1 MFRLILRQA
10 NWGVLGSIFSF
21 IIGFFVKVY
30 LIDIV
35 GLDEWGKYVAA
46 QTFSSISET
55 LLSLG
60 IPYVIIKFIPSFI
73 EVNNR
78 KAGRLASIFLKYALL
93 IGGLYLVIIYF
104 SSSSINNILYDI
116 DDFSYILFIMCIHV
130 PISML
135 FGVILSLYRS
145 VLKIKEIVLYGT
157 ILSVFI
163 RATLTFI
170 IFCFTDSIVHFIF
183 IEIFTQTFVL
193 FILLY
198 LFNKNEFPIF
208 ISANIREVT
217 SNKEMI
223 DYGSKMFY
231 NSVVGFV
238 SAQVLSF
245 IISIKLPMQHVGA
258 YNILLSLTGLTTF
271 LLINLNKVFAPAI
284 SKLYN
289 DNNLLELNQLYKKT
303 TFFINIL
310 TIPFIISIALFCDE
324 ILALYSKE
332 MIQYKNYLFFMLTGG
347 MLSLAAGSSGTFMV
361 MAGLEKANLYIQL
374 IRAIM
379 LMILSLLLIPAFG
392 MKIIVILYVLFM
404 LFTNVSQL
412 VLISI
417 NLNITP
423 LSRELIFLFLLTSIC
438 MYIAIEQQYIF
449 NMYHYFIV
457 PISLYLIFFTIMF
470 FPIKKLIK
478 DLF

>member
-1 MFRLILRQA
+1 
-10 NWGVLGSIFSF
+10 
-21 IIGFFVKVY
+21 
-30 LIDIV
+30 
-35 GLDEWGKYVAA
+35 
-46 QTFSSISET
+46 
-55 LLSLG
+55 
-60 IPYVIIKFIPSFI
+60 
-73 EVNNR
+73 
-78 KAGRLASIFLKYALL
+78 
-93 IGGLYLVIIYF
+93 
-104 SSSSINNILYDI
+104 
-116 DDFSYILFIMCIHV
+116 
-130 PISML
+130 ML